1 MQYTC
6 SYSSPLGEM
15 LIASD
20 GSAVTGLWFIGQK
33 YFGST
38 LEAEHAEKALPVFG
52 QTVRW
57 LDDYFQ
63 GNVPMEMPPV
73 SFNSSS
79 FRIRVWKL
87 LMEIPYGHTVTY
99 GEIARTLEK
108 QTGRRICAQAVG
120 GAVGHNPVSII
131 VPCHRVIGSN
141 GLTGYAGGLDK
152 KLALLRL
159 EGINVH

>member
-6 SYSSPLGEM
+6 SYSSPLGEI
-15 LIASD
+15 LIASNGD
-20 GSAVTGLWFIGQK
+20 AVTGLWFAGQK

-38 LEAEHAEKALPVFG
+38 LEAERAEKALPVLN
-52 QTVRW
+52 QTALW
-57 LDDYFQ
+57 LDAYFR
-63 GNVPMEMPPV
+63 GNAPAKTPSV
-73 SFNSSS
+73 SLRGTGFQTE
-79 FRIRVWKL
+79 VWKL

-99 GEIARTLEK
+99 GEIAEELEGR
-108 QTGRRICAQAVG
+108 TGRRSCPRAIG
-120 GAVGHNPVSII
+120 GAVGRNPVSII
-131 VPCHRVIGSN
+131 VPCHRVIGSG

>member
-38 LEAEHAEKALPVFG
+38 LEAEYAEKALPVFG

-87 LMEIPYGHTVTY
+87 LMEILQGRWKSRRAGAY
-99 GEIARTLEK
+99 AR
-108 QTGRRICAQAVG
+108 RR
-120 GAVGHNPVSII
+120 
-131 VPCHRVIGSN
+131 
-141 GLTGYAGGLDK
+141 
-152 KLALLRL
+152 
-159 EGINVH
+159 

>member
-1 MQYTC
+1 MQ
-6 SYSSPLGEM
+6 EA
-15 LIASD
+15 ASD
-20 GSAVTGLWFIGQK
+20 DAFASDFLGGQNPFEYFAPVAENIKIAPLSAYDQGCVELIQNAF
-33 YFGST
+33 S
-38 LEAEHAEKALPVFG
+38 
-52 QTVRW
+52 
-57 LDDYFQ
+57 DYFQ

-159 EGINVH
+159 EGVNVH

>member
-38 LEAEHAEKALPVFG
+38 LEAEYAEKALPVFG

-79 FRIRVWKL
+79 FRIRVW
-87 LMEIPYGHTVTY
+87 TVSYTHL
-99 GEIARTLEK
+99 TLP
-108 QTGRRICAQAVG
+108 T
-120 GAVGHNPVSII
+120 
-131 VPCHRVIGSN
+131 
-141 GLTGYAGGLDK
+141 T
-152 KLALLRL
+152 
-159 EGINVH
+159 

>member
-57 LDDYFQ
+57 LDDYFP

-87 LMEIPYGHTVTY
+87 LMRYHTDILSLTAKLQGLWKSRRAGAY
-99 GEIARTLEK
+99 AR
-108 QTGRRICAQAVG
+108 RR
-120 GAVGHNPVSII
+120 
-131 VPCHRVIGSN
+131 
-141 GLTGYAGGLDK
+141 
-152 KLALLRL
+152 
-159 EGINVH
+159 

>member
-38 LEAEHAEKALPVFG
+38 LEAEYAEKALPVCG

-63 GNVPMEMPPV
+63 GNVEFDKAKSNFETAIMERYP
-73 SFNSSS
+73 
-79 FRIRVWKL
+79 
-87 LMEIPYGHTVTY
+87 EITEVQWP
-99 GEIARTLEK
+99 E
-108 QTGRRICAQAVG
+108 
-120 GAVGHNPVSII
+120 
-131 VPCHRVIGSN
+131 
-141 GLTGYAGGLDK
+141 
-152 KLALLRL
+152 
-159 EGINVH
+159 

>member
-38 LEAEHAEKALPVFG
+38 LEAEYAEKALPVFG

-79 FRIRVWKL
+79 FRIMIWKL

-159 EGINVH
+159 EGVNVH

>member
-52 QTVRW
+52 
-57 LDDYFQ
+57 
-63 GNVPMEMPPV
+63 
-73 SFNSSS
+73 
-79 FRIRVWKL
+79 
-87 LMEIPYGHTVTY
+87 
-99 GEIARTLEK
+99 
-108 QTGRRICAQAVG
+108 
-120 GAVGHNPVSII
+120 
-131 VPCHRVIGSN
+131 
-141 GLTGYAGGLDK
+141 
-152 KLALLRL
+152 
-159 EGINVH
+159 

>member
-38 LEAEHAEKALPVFG
+38 LEAEYAEKALPVFG
-52 QTVRW
+52 QTV
-57 LDDYFQ
+57 
-63 GNVPMEMPPV
+63 
-73 SFNSSS
+73 
-79 FRIRVWKL
+79 RIRVWKL

-159 EGINVH
+159 EGVNVH

>member
-38 LEAEHAEKALPVFG
+38 LEAEYAEKALPVFG

-131 VPCHRVIGSN
+131 VPCPKNLCIHITQSPF
-141 GLTGYAGGLDK
+141 
-152 KLALLRL
+152 
-159 EGINVH
+159 

>member
-38 LEAEHAEKALPVFG
+38 LEAEYAEKALPVFG

-99 GEIARTLEK
+99 GEIARMLEK
-108 QTGRRICAQAVG
+108 ADGQAHMRTGGRGCSRSQPCIHNSPLPQGDWLKRPYGLRRRIGQKAGFAEAGRR
-120 GAVGHNPVSII
+120 
-131 VPCHRVIGSN
+131 
-141 GLTGYAGGLDK
+141 
-152 KLALLRL
+152 
-159 EGINVH
+159 

>member
-38 LEAEHAEKALPVFG
+38 LEAEYAEKALPVFG

-99 GEIARTLEK
+99 GEIARMLEK

-120 GAVGHNPVSII
+120 GAVGHNCIHNSPLPQGNWLKRSYGL
-131 VPCHRVIGSN
+131 RRRIGQK
-141 GLTGYAGGLDK
+141 AGFAEAG
-152 KLALLRL
+152 RR
-159 EGINVH
+159 